1 MNSTDNEFPE
11 PKGGVEF
18 VKNCSVN
25 WKKPESDQSLSHL
38 GASQQ
43 EARTS
48 ARPNLFFCV
57 RLGYKISVSY
67 GESPNEM
74 KNF

>member
-38 GASQQ
+38 GTSQQ
-43 EARTS
+43 EAMTA
-48 ARPNLFFCV
+48 ARPNRIFCL

-67 GESPNEM
+67 RASLNEI
-74 KNF
+74 KKF